1 MRACFVVGL
10 AVLLCACKG
19 GAGSVTELPAP
30 RSSSVPV
37 AAASARLPGAEPA
50 LPGRLAAGGGDALR
64 DLPKVNLVL
73 LEARERFRRCHES
86 SASSATAG
94 TVELTLSVD
103 ASGKVR
109 SVATTTTFATPDVAT
124 CVERAVR
131 TLEFPALEGPVSL
144 VVPLEFAPAAPP
156 TQL

>member
-1 MRACFVVGL
+1 MRTRLVVGL

-19 GAGSVTELPAP
+19 GAGSITELPAP

-50 LPGRLAAGGGDALR
+50 LPSRPAAGGD

-73 LEARERFRRCHES
+73 LEARERFRRCHER

-124 CVERAVR
+124 CVERTVR
-131 TLEFPALEGPVSL
+131 TLEFPALGGPVSL
-144 VVPLEFAPAAPP
+144 VVPLEFAPAASP